1 MFFCLH
7 DSFKKILL
15 LYYRSDDTGK
25 PLKLSKRKETSCF
38 FY

>member
-1 MFFCLH
+1 MILK
-7 DSFKKILL
+7 KKILL

-38 FY
+38 FVLLI